1 MEAWLEAY
9 ANRLG
14 EKMPHMDQI
23 HLQHYLTKKAMY
35 KLMSSEKYVDKQTQL
50 AECYGQRNRL
60 ADVEGKWKDLQG
72 AIRTTS
78 EQSPKGRPKGNKVW
92 LQ

>member
-1 MEAWLEAY
+1 MKKINVELLKEEEIWEQDVME
-9 ANRLG
+9 
-14 EKMPHMDQI
+14 
-23 HLQHYLTKKAMY
+23 
-35 KLMSSEKYVDKQTQL
+35 L

-72 AIRTTS
+72 TVRTTS